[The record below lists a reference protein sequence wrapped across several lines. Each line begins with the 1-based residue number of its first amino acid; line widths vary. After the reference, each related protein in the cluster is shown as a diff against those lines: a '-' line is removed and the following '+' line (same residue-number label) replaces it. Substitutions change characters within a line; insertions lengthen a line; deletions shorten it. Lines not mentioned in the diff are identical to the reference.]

1 MNAPIEDYGI
11 IGNSHTAA
19 LVGRDGSIDWLCLPR
34 FDGEAVFASLLGGPQ
49 NGRWLIAPVDATG
62 TSTRSYRGETGILET
77 RVETDSGSVT
87 VIDFMP
93 LPDSDG
99 QLHLVRLVRGDKGR
113 VRMRTELVLR
123 FDYGRSIP
131 WVRRRFDGLNAVS
144 GPNAVQITSPVSL
157 RGTPELATIGEFDV
171 SAGEVVPFTM
181 SWYPSHRKS
190 FAYRDPI
197 DSLQAT
203 ENWWHDWAATCAIG
217 GQWREPIIRSLIT
230 LKMLTYE
237 PTGGIIAAPTTSL
250 PELIGGVRNWDYRY
264 CWLRDA
270 TLALYALM
278 TAGYRNEARAWREWL
293 LRSAAG
299 HPSELQ
305 IMYGIG
311 GERRLTELE
320 LDWLPGYSKS
330 SPVRVGNAAYQ
341 QLQIDVF
348 GELMDTLFACNRF
361 GLEANDDAWN
371 LQTELLNFL
380 EQVWDKPDHGLW
392 ESRGEPQH
400 FTFSKIMAWVAFDRA
415 VKSIE
420 QCGFKGP
427 KERWE
432 QLRGRICEE
441 IIAKG
446 YDAKRN
452 TFVQYYGGSDLDASL
467 LLIPQLGF
475 LPPEDPRVI
484 GTIEAIERE
493 LVVEGLVM
501 RYPTSGSDGLP
512 AGEGAFLVCSFWLA
526 NSLALIGRR
535 DDAVALFERLLAL
548 RNDLG
553 LLAEEY
559 DPRAKRF
566 LGNFPQAF
574 SHIGVINTAA
584 HLAEVEPAS
593 ADRGAD
599 KAAETK
605 AGETKTGETKTG
617 ETKTGETKIAE
628 TKTAGP

>member
-1 MNAPIEDYGI
+1 
-11 IGNSHTAA
+11 
-19 LVGRDGSIDWLCLPR
+19 
-34 FDGEAVFASLLGGPQ
+34 
-49 NGRWLIAPVDATG
+49 
-62 TSTRSYRGETGILET
+62 
-77 RVETDSGSVT
+77 
-87 VIDFMP
+87 MP

-99 QLHLVRLVRGDKGR
+99 QIDLIRLVRGDSGQL
-113 VRMRTELVLR
+113 RMRTEIVLR

-131 WVRRRFDGLNAVS
+131 WVRRRFGGWHAVS
-144 GPNAVQITSPVSL
+144 GPSAVQFSTPVML
-157 RGTPELATIGEFDV
+157 RGTPDLATIGEFEV
-171 SAGEVVPFTM
+171 SAGEIVPFTM

-190 FAYRDPI
+190 FANHDPL
-197 DSLQAT
+197 DALHLT
-203 ENWWHDWAATCAIG
+203 ENWWNDWSAHCGLG
-217 GQWREPIIRSLIT
+217 GPWRDAIIRSLIT
-230 LKMLTYE
+230 LKLLTYE
-237 PTGGIIAAPTTSL
+237 PTGGIVAAPTTSL
-250 PELIGGVRNWDYRY
+250 PELIGGVRNWDYRF

-305 IMYGIG
+305 IMYGIA

-320 LDWLPGYSKS
+320 LDWLPGYSGS
-330 SPVRVGNAAYQ
+330 TPVRVGNAAYQ

-380 EQVWDKPDHGLW
+380 EQIWDKPDHGLW
-392 ESRGEPQH
+392 ETRGEPRH

-415 VKSIE
+415 VKSIDLY
-420 QCGFKGP
+420 GYKGP
-427 KERWE
+427 REHWDH
-432 QLRGRICEE
+432 LRGQICGE
-441 IIAKG
+441 IITKG
-446 YDAKRN
+446 FDRERN
-452 TFVQYYGGSDLDASL
+452 TFIQYYGGSDLDASL

-475 LPPEDPRVI
+475 LPSDDLRVI
-484 GTIEAIERE
+484 GTIEAIERD
-493 LVVEGLVM
+493 LVVDGLVM
-501 RYPTSGSDGLP
+501 RYPTRAGTDGLP

-526 NSLALIGRR
+526 NSLALIGRQE
-535 DDAVALFERLLAL
+535 DAVALFERLLTL

-574 SHIGVINTAA
+574 SHIGIVNTAA
-584 HLAEVEPAS
+584 HLARVEAAS

-599 KAAETK
+599 KTPDPKPGASQGSSATRHRGVAYASK
-605 AGETKTGETKTG
+605 ACNFK
-617 ETKTGETKIAE
+617 
-628 TKTAGP
+628 